1 MAGTAGDG
9 RLSNRRFYDILTV
22 LKEMILTGKIWENT
36 GGMHVR
42 NGIEGK
48 HVFLIAL
55 SMVLLYVLSVLC
67 FAEVLMPETGKKVK
81 KDGSL
86 SIDYSHMDEGYV
98 MVKGVKSK
106 KKQKLLVK
114 YGKNA
119 ELRYDINSSGNYEV
133 LPLQYGN
140 GKYTFTLVENM
151 SGKKYSQS
159 GKTTLTAKMKDENRA
174 FLYPNQY
181 VSYTRETEAVLKAT
195 ELCKDLKDPTPTEI
209 AKTVCGFVKKS
220 FAYDYMKANR
230 VKKDDTKGMMPSID
244 ECWKKRMGV
253 CQDLSAVTC
262 AMLRSQGVPAKL
274 MIGDLKKLYHA
285 WVVLVIDGEEKRF
298 DPTAEIENKK
308 YKKTD
313 YTLERY
319 Y

>member
-1 MAGTAGDG
+1 
-9 RLSNRRFYDILTV
+9 
-22 LKEMILTGKIWENT
+22 MIPPEKIRENA
-36 GGMHVR
+36 GGMHVKKVI
-42 NGIEGK
+42 GGK
-48 HVFLIAL
+48 PVFLIIL
-55 SMVLLYVLSVLC
+55 LLVLLSFFSFLC

-81 KDGSL
+81 KDGGL

-98 MVKGVKSK
+98 MVKGAKSK

-114 YGKNA
+114 FGKNA

-159 GKTTLTAKMKDENRA
+159 GKTTLTAKMKDESRA

-181 VSYTRETEAVLKAT
+181 VSYTRDTEAVKKAE
-195 ELCKDLKDPTPTEI
+195 ELCRDLKNPTATEI
-209 AKTVCGFVKKS
+209 AKAVCGFVKKNFS
-220 FAYDYMKANR
+220 YDYMKANK
-230 VKKDDTKGMMPSID
+230 VKKDDTKGMMPAID
-244 ECWKKRMGV
+244 DTWEKRMGV

-285 WVVLVIDGEEKRF
+285 WVVLIIDGEEKRF

-308 YKKTD
+308 YKKND